1 MVNPFFTTTIW
12 GIFLSFFPT
21 TQQAN
26 LQFGEVKSQ
35 FIKHRFID
43 RQVNIFETSPD
54 FFWVGGEG
62 VAIFF

>member
-35 FIKHRFID
+35 CIKHRSAGEFF
-43 RQVNIFETSPD
+43 FETSPD
-54 FFWVGGEG
+54 FLVGGEG
-62 VAIFF
+62 VAIF